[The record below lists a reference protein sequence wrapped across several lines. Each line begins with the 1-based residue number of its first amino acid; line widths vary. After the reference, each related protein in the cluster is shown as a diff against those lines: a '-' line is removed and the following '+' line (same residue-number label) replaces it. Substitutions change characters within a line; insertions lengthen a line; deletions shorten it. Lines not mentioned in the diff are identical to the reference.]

1 MNYRHIYH
9 AGNFADI
16 VKHLVLIAVFKK
28 KDKPFTV
35 LDASAGLGLYDLN
48 SEAASKT
55 LESDTG
61 INKLLQA
68 TDPIPQFLQTFLN
81 IVNLAGINHYL
92 GSSFIIKQLLRPND
106 RLIACELHPAIT

>member
-1 MNYRHIYH
+1 MNYRHIDH

-16 VKHLVLIAVFKK
+16 VKHLVLISILAQLKK
-28 KDKPFTV
+28 KAKPFAV
-35 LDASAGLGLYDLN
+35 LDAFSGLGLYDLN

-68 TDPIPQFLQTFLN
+68 TDPIPQL
-81 IVNLAGINHYL
+81 
-92 GSSFIIKQLLRPND
+92 
-106 RLIACELHPAIT
+106 